1 MSQKILAFSGSK
13 QSGKTTRVN
22 FLHGYEMK
30 RMEAVKVFEI
40 NENGNLVV
48 NAITTDEKGDA
59 SEGMGILDI
68 ERQDF
73 EFAAY
78 ASQRI
83 WPFVRC
89 YNFATPLK
97 RVCMNVF
104 GLTHEQCY
112 GTDEEKNTHINIM
125 RENLP
130 DVPSDHNHG
139 PMTAREFLQ
148 HFGTDICR
156 RIKPDVWTSIC
167 INDIV
172 DDESELAVIGDC
184 RFRNEVDAVHEAGG
198 KVIRLLRRPSDDKH
212 SSENDLQDYDGFD
225 HVIDNS
231 NMTIEECNKELLNT
245 LIDWG
250 WIQSAEP
257 VRFMTSAKKEDR

>member
-1 MSQKILAFSGSK
+1 MTQKILAFSGSK

-30 RMEAVKVFEI
+30 RTEAIKIFEI

-48 NAITTDEKGDA
+48 NATTTDERGEA
-59 SEGMGILDI
+59 SEGMGILDV
-68 ERQDF
+68 ERSDF
-73 EFAAY
+73 EFASY

-83 WPFVRC
+83 WPFIRG

-97 RVCMNVF
+97 GVCMSLF
-104 GLTHEQCY
+104 GLTQKQCY
-112 GTDEEKNTHINIM
+112 GTDQEKNTHTNIM
-125 RENLP
+125 WENLSP
-130 DVPSDHNHG
+130 EHKSG
-139 PMTAREFLQ
+139 PMTSREFLQ

-156 RIKPDVWTSIC
+156 QIKPDIWTSIC
-167 INDIV
+167 IDNIL
-172 DDESELAVIGDC
+172 DDESDLAIIGDC

-198 KVIRLLRRPSDDKH
+198 KVVRLLRRPNDDDH
-212 SSENDLQDYDGFD
+212 SSENALEGYNGFD

-231 NMTIEECNKELLNT
+231 DMTIEECNKELLNV
-245 LIDWG
+245 LIGWG

-257 VRFMTSAKKEDR
+257 VGFTTSAKKEGY